1 MFAEL
6 PDSKQQQHRTE
17 HGRQWQI
24 REKNWMARE
33 EKAPD
38 GVDEGRGRCRWVHRE
53 QSKLQELSSRAEKV
67 VDEVGEGKGRRRAC
81 WRVQR

>member
-1 MFAEL
+1 
-6 PDSKQQQHRTE
+6 
-17 HGRQWQI
+17 
-24 REKNWMARE
+24 MARE